1 MLNKKLQS
9 RLHVVLSRE
18 TVTRMFSKL
27 RIPFQE
33 LGEDNRLWSLAGA
46 HIVRGELGVVLPVDP
61 GHLNKGQ
68 MMLFT
73 LPAGL
78 FRLCQLL

>member
-1 MLNKKLQS
+1 MSTKKLQS

-18 TVTRMFSKL
+18 AVTRMFSKL

-33 LGEDNRLWSLAGA
+33 LGENNRLRSLAGA

-61 GHLNKGQ
+61 GHLDKGH
-68 MMLFT
+68 MM
-73 LPAGL
+73 
-78 FRLCQLL
+78 